1 MVNES
6 QVEPAS
12 AFTPVPSIFFT
23 LSQLLEGDDNEFVG
37 NAYWAMLGRS
47 ADNDG
52 LLIYNARLSEGMS
65 RIDVLQQLRRSTEGQ
80 AHGAHIRGLD
90 AAKTLEELLAH
101 DDCAFVCCAYQT
113 FLIRPV
119 DRGALKHYLAALRD
133 GLGRLQV
140 LNELRRSEEFESRF
154 AIALELDQFAKNSD
168 GGIAATSVNTVGVND
183 SANGAEIVPNLPPTM
198 ADLMARNN
206 REFVYG
212 LYQIMLGRTVD
223 SGGLQNYLQR
233 MASGISRKEVV
244 RGFST
249 SDERK
254 ARIALFHRLDSVN
267 KDTKARRRPL
277 LGAAAAVRLQQF
289 EQAVVTKRILAMENQ
304 IAQMSQSLR
313 AQLLCAQHT
322 PVVHTVQIERTVVLP
337 PERKRTLKLNQL
349 SPLARDIYFQLKNGL
364 ARRSEDD
371 T

>member
-1 MVNES
+1 MANES
-6 QVEPAS
+6 QIEPVSVFMPA
-12 AFTPVPSIFFT
+12 PSIFFT

-47 ADNDG
+47 VDNDG
-52 LLIYNARLSEGMS
+52 LGIYKARLSEGMS

-119 DRGALKHYLAALRD
+119 DQGALKHYLAALRD
-133 GLGRLQV
+133 GLERLQV

-154 AIALELDQFAKNSD
+154 AIARELDQFAKNGE
-168 GGIAATSVNTVGVND
+168 GGIVAVSVNTVGVNN

-233 MASGISRKEVV
+233 MASGTSRKEVV

-254 ARIALFHRLDSVN
+254 ARIALFHRLASIS

-277 LGAAAAVRLQQF
+277 LGAAAAVRLQQL
-289 EQAVVTKRILAMENQ
+289 EQAVATKRIHAMENQ

-313 AQLLCAQHT
+313 AQLLSAQHT
-322 PVVHTVQIERTVVLP
+322 PAVHTVQIERTVVLP

-364 ARRSEDD
+364 TRRSEGD

>member
-1 MVNES
+1 VNKSQIES
-6 QVEPAS
+6 AS
-12 AFTPVPSIFFT
+12 GFTPVPSIFFT

-47 ADNDG
+47 ADTDG

-119 DRGALKHYLAALRD
+119 DQGALKHYLAALRD
-133 GLGRLQV
+133 GLERLQV

-154 AIALELDQFAKNSD
+154 EISLELDQFARS
-168 GGIAATSVNTVGVND
+168 GEVGAATVSVNTVGVN
-183 SANGAEIVPNLPPTM
+183 GAENSVEIVPNLPSSM

-206 REFVYG
+206 REFIYG

-233 MASGISRKEVV
+233 MASGVSRKEVV
-244 RGFST
+244 RGFSA

-254 ARIALFHRLDSVN
+254 ARIALFNRLGSVN

-277 LGAAAAVRLQQF
+277 LGAAAAVRLQQL
-289 EQAVVTKRILAMENQ
+289 EQAVATKRIHAMENQ
-304 IAQMSQSLR
+304 IAQMNRSFR
-313 AQLLCAQHT
+313 AQLLSVQHT
-322 PVVHTVQIERTVVLP
+322 PEIHTVQIERTVVLP

-364 ARRSEDD
+364 ARRSEGD

>member
-1 MVNES
+1 MVNKSQIES
-6 QVEPAS
+6 AS
-12 AFTPVPSIFFT
+12 GFTPVPSIFFT

-52 LLIYNARLSEGMS
+52 LGMYNARLSEGMS
-65 RIDVLQQLRRSTEGQ
+65 RIDVLHQLRRSTEGQ
-80 AHGAHIRGLD
+80 VHGAHIRGLD

-119 DRGALKHYLAALRD
+119 DQGALKHYLAALRD
-133 GLGRLQV
+133 GLEPLQV

-154 AIALELDQFAKNSD
+154 AIAFELDQFARSGEVGTANV
-168 GGIAATSVNTVGVND
+168 SVNTVGVN
-183 SANGAEIVPNLPPTM
+183 GAENSVEIVPSLPSSM

-206 REFVYG
+206 REFIYG

-233 MASGISRKEVV
+233 MASGVSRKEVV

-254 ARIALFHRLDSVN
+254 ARIALFNRLDSVN

-277 LGAAAAVRLQQF
+277 LGAAAAMRLQQL
-289 EQAVVTKRILAMENQ
+289 EQAVATKRIHAMENQ
-304 IAQMSQSLR
+304 IAQMNRSLR

-322 PVVHTVQIERTVVLP
+322 PSVHTVQIERTVVLP
-337 PERKRTLKLNQL
+337 PEKKRALKLNQL

-364 ARRSEDD
+364 ARRSEGD